1 MLNGKERYSIVVDD
15 LERRIIVQALSD
27 LKDKQKSEGKEYEF
41 LDNLIIK
48 ACDAKMIK
56 GRYCRASYSITE
68 KMQFILT
75 CPGS

>member
-48 ACDAKMIK
+48 TCDAKMIK
-56 GRYCRASYSITE
+56 GRYRTDNE
-68 KMQFILT
+68 ER
-75 CPGS
+75 

>member
-56 GRYCRASYSITE
+56 GRYRTNNE
-68 KMQFILT
+68 ER
-75 CPGS
+75 

>member
-27 LKDKQKSEGKEYEF
+27 LKDKQKSEEYEF

-48 ACDAKMIK
+48 ACDAKLIK
-56 GRYCRASYSITE
+56 GRYRTDNE
-68 KMQFILT
+68 ER
-75 CPGS
+75 

>member
-48 ACDAKMIK
+48 VCDAKMIK
-56 GRYCRASYSITE
+56 ERYRTDNE
-68 KMQFILT
+68 ER
-75 CPGS
+75 

>member
-27 LKDKQKSEGKEYEF
+27 LKDKQKSEGIEYEF

-56 GRYCRASYSITE
+56 GRYRADNE
-68 KMQFILT
+68 ER
-75 CPGS
+75 